1 MSQQIPISIINELY
15 QTLED
20 LYDRDLK
27 FEAAMILYSML
38 LFHCLTYEATR
49 CFGKFRGTLL

>member
-49 CFGKFRGTLL
+49 YFD